1 MSADSHVKPTLIQL
15 VRLDNI
21 ASICV
26 CIVATFTLFLGVNIL
41 FGIQLFLGVRSS
53 RVSAED
59 YPIVMIIGVGAAGG
73 FLAFRLF
80 WLNQFRQRAIVVL
93 GSVISAVHCANGAM
107 VVRYQYEVKSEFLEG
122 KSDLNRLHP
131 FRNLEVGSGVK
142 LLVDAER
149 THQSLIF
156 DKVSGRKD
164 HIGQ

>member
-1 MSADSHVKPTLIQL
+1 MSADSHAKPTLIQL
-15 VRLDNI
+15 IRLDSI
-21 ASICV
+21 ASLCV
-26 CIVATFTLFLGVNIL
+26 FLAAIFTLFFGVHIL
-41 FGIQLFLGVRSS
+41 FDIQLFLGVRSS
-53 RVSAED
+53 GVSAEV
-59 YPIVMIIGVGAAGG
+59 YSIAMVVGLGATGG

-80 WLNQFRQRAIVVL
+80 RLNQFRQRAIVVL
-93 GSVISAVHCANGAM
+93 GSVISAVHRANGVI

-156 DKVSGRKD
+156 DKVSGRKP
-164 HIGQ
+164 